1 MWRGRRGIPVAS
13 HLYGVACH
21 LYDETRTGGGDR
33 IRRATRGAACGST
46 GRSARRRAT
55 ATGLRRAD
63 ESRTDGPLF
72 VDGLIVFAAVFGWRA
87 VRHVAG
93 ALRAP
98 DRDDSSVRLVWGI
111 RALIIALTSVAFALG
126 IVYGSRAT
134 MLLAAVVLAEELYET
149 GVVLL
154 VLRHHR
160 TE

>member
-1 MWRGRRGIPVAS
+1 MRRCRLRRPARISRFDAPCITNTSKSPSVGDAAGVSCSQPPYVFTLATVTTAAS
-13 HLYGVACH
+13 RIT
-21 LYDETRTGGGDR
+21 TRP
-33 IRRATRGAACGST
+33 S
-46 GRSARRRAT
+46 T
-55 ATGLRRAD
+55 ATCRVARGV
-63 ESRTDGPLF
+63 SR
-72 VDGLIVFAAVFGWRA
+72 RA